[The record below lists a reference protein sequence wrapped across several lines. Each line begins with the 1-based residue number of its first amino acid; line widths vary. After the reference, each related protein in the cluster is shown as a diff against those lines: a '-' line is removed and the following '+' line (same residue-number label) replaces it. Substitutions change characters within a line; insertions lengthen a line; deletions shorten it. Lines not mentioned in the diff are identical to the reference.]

1 MILFSNK
8 NIFFLNYAVKKM
20 YLYLMPFK
28 YNGLKKTIETFIL
41 LHANKLKDDD

>member
-1 MILFSNK
+1 MND
-8 NIFFLNYAVKKM
+8 AVKKL

-28 YNGLKKTIETFIL
+28 YNGLKKIIETFIL